1 MYDHALD
8 NNLGYVKYRFS
19 FISKI
24 PDYKVRKVV
33 VPGISWFMFDTDG
46 SLRGII
52 YIDDGTI
59 LGRKLGDFI
68 GFKKWSKK
76 SN

>member
-1 MYDHALD
+1 
-8 NNLGYVKYRFS
+8 
-19 FISKI
+19 
-24 PDYKVRKVV
+24 
-33 VPGISWFMFDTDG
+33 MFDTDG

-68 GFKKWSKK
+68 GFKK
-76 SN
+76 